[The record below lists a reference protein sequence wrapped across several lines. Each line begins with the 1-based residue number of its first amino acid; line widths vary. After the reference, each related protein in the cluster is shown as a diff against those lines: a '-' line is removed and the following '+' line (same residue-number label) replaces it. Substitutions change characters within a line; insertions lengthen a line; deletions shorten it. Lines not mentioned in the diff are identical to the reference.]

1 MREIKVKVPDNT
13 AYIHVLIGV
22 LDDCTMNMM
31 SCASNEKNITSMVLG
46 DEKKENDG

>member
-1 MREIKVKVPDNT
+1 MKEITIKVPDNT

-22 LDDCTMNMM
+22 LDDGTMNMM
-31 SCASNEKNITSMVLG
+31 SYASNDKSITSMVLG